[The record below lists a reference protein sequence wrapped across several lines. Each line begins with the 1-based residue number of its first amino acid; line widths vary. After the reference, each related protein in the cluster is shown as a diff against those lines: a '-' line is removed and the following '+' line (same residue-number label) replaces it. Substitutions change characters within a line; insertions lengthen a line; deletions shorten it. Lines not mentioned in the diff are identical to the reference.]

1 MTELARHVADT
12 HTILWHL
19 GNDPRLSPVAGAIL
33 RDADEGHGWV
43 YVSAISFVEMVYL
56 VDRGRL
62 DSSLLKQAL
71 SLILPPGGSFPP
83 VDIDMEIVRAV
94 RRVPRAAV
102 PDMPDRI
109 IAATALHLGLPL
121 ISKDKRISDAG
132 VVPVVW

>member
-1 MTELARHVADT
+1 LPRYVADT

-19 GNDPRLSPVAGAIL
+19 GNDPRLSPAAGAIL
-33 RDADEGHGWV
+33 RDADEGRGWV

-62 DSSLLKQAL
+62 DASLLERAF
-71 SLILPPGGSFPP
+71 SLILPQGGSFSP
-83 VDIDMEIVRAV
+83 VEIDLEIVRAV

-109 IAATALHLGLPL
+109 IVATALRLGLPL
-121 ISKDKRISDAG
+121 ISRDEKIRNAG
-132 VVPVVW
+132 VVRVIW